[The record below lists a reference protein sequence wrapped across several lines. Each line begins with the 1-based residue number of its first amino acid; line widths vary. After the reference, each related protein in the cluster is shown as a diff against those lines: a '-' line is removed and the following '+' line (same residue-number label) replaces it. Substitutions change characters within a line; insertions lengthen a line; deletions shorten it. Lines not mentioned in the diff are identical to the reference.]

1 MTRIEHIRTMSV
13 EEMAESIIER
23 NITDDYC
30 TSDCGFDECECDHA
44 LECCIAWLE
53 SEPKAGIIDSK
64 AMKMHMAGISD
75 VKIAR
80 AFGVSPVMVFHWRT
94 ERGLPNNRGLFAWQK
109 TYDGF
114 IPEKYRKPKE

>member
-13 EEMAESIIER
+13 EEMAEEIMEI
-23 NITDDYC
+23 
-30 TSDCGFDECECDHA
+30 
-44 LECCIAWLE
+44 
-53 SEPKAGIIDSK
+53 GIIDSK
-64 AMKMHMAGISD
+64 AMEMYMAGISD

-80 AFGVSPVMVFHWRT
+80 AFGVSPMAVFKWRT
-94 ERGLPNNRGLFAWQK
+94 ERGLPNNKDLFAWQK